1 MITFIGK
8 SRLGDRETVR
18 ENQLL
23 PVEIEIAVEAEIYV
37 LVIVVLIC
45 FEIQSVEQHPVTESV
60 IYRLERIV
68 VHWLPALRTG
78 FPALY
83 LEDIVRIHGRYVD
96 VV

>member
-1 MITFIGK
+1 MIAVIGK

-45 FEIQSVEQHPVTESV
+45 FEIQSVEQHLVTESV
-60 IYRLERIV
+60 IDRLERIV
-68 VHWLPALRTG
+68 VHWLCALRTG
-78 FPALY
+78 FPALH
-83 LEDIVRIHGRYVD
+83 LEDIVRIDGRYVD